1 LRDLLYISKNNEPEE
16 SNCSTS
22 LKRSSG
28 FRFRGD
34 KSVFKEG
41 EKEHLVIKTADI
53 SCETPIVRVHSEC
66 LTGDALGSLR
76 CDCRDQ
82 LGIALDAIDKNGCG
96 MVIYLRQ
103 EGRGIGL
110 LNKVNAYKLQDEGLN
125 TYEANHQ
132 LGFASD
138 ERNFEIVEYI
148 LSYYGIKKIKL
159 LTNNP
164 KKQESIKGVEIV
176 ERLPVIAEKHE
187 LNKNYLKAKQEFG
200 HLL

>member
-1 LRDLLYISKNNEPEE
+1 MRPKCILKDFKILKIDISEVAKLPSKFGNFYIQA
-16 SNCSTS
+16 
-22 LKRSSG
+22 
-28 FRFRGD
+28 
-34 KSVFKEG
+34 FKEG

-164 KKQESIKGVEIV
+164 KKLESIKGVEIV

-187 LNKNYLKAKQEFG
+187 LKKNYLKAKQDFV

>member
-1 LRDLLYISKNNEPEE
+1 MRPKCILKDFKILKIDISEVAKLPSKFGNFYIQA
-16 SNCSTS
+16 
-22 LKRSSG
+22 
-28 FRFRGD
+28 
-34 KSVFKEG
+34 FKEG

-164 KKQESIKGVEIV
+164 KKLESIKGVEIV

-187 LNKNYLKAKQEFG
+187 HNQNYLKAKQEFG

>member
-1 LRDLLYISKNNEPEE
+1 MRPKCILKDFKILKIDISEVAKLPSKFGNFYIQA
-16 SNCSTS
+16 
-22 LKRSSG
+22 
-28 FRFRGD
+28 
-34 KSVFKEG
+34 FKEG

-164 KKQESIKGVEIV
+164 KKLESIKGVEIV

-187 LNKNYLKAKQEFG
+187 LTKNYLKAKQEFG

>member
-1 LRDLLYISKNNEPEE
+1 MRRKCISFKDFKILNIEVSEVAKLPSKFGNFYIQA
-16 SNCSTS
+16 
-22 LKRSSG
+22 
-28 FRFRGD
+28 
-34 KSVFKEG
+34 FKEG

-164 KKQESIKGVEIV
+164 KKLESIKGVEIV

>member
-1 LRDLLYISKNNEPEE
+1 MRPKCILKDFKILKIDISEVAKLPSKFGNFYIQA
-16 SNCSTS
+16 
-22 LKRSSG
+22 
-28 FRFRGD
+28 
-34 KSVFKEG
+34 FKEG

-53 SCETPIVRVHSEC
+53 SCETQIVRVHSEC

-164 KKQESIKGVEIV
+164 KKLESIKGVEIV

>member
-1 LRDLLYISKNNEPEE
+1 MRPKCILKDFKILKIDISEVAKLPSKFGNFYIQA
-16 SNCSTS
+16 
-22 LKRSSG
+22 
-28 FRFRGD
+28 
-34 KSVFKEG
+34 FKEG

-164 KKQESIKGVEIV
+164 KKLESIKGVEIV

-187 LNKNYLKAKQEFG
+187 HNKNYLKAKQEFG

>member
-1 LRDLLYISKNNEPEE
+1 MSSVSLMASSKLPTPWGIFTLVGFQEIASGKDHAALVMGDITTPEPV
-16 SNCSTS
+16 
-22 LKRSSG
+22 LGR
-28 FRFRGD
+28 
-34 KSVFKEG
+34 
-41 EKEHLVIKTADI
+41 I
-53 SCETPIVRVHSEC
+53 HSEC

-164 KKQESIKGVEIV
+164 KKLESIKGVEIV

>member
-1 LRDLLYISKNNEPEE
+1 MRPKCILKDFKILKIDISEVAKLPSKFGNFYIQA
-16 SNCSTS
+16 
-22 LKRSSG
+22 
-28 FRFRGD
+28 
-34 KSVFKEG
+34 FKEG

-164 KKQESIKGVEIV
+164 KKLESIKGVEIV

>member
-1 LRDLLYISKNNEPEE
+1 MRPKCILKDFKILKIDISEVAKLPSKFGNFYIQA
-16 SNCSTS
+16 
-22 LKRSSG
+22 
-28 FRFRGD
+28 
-34 KSVFKEG
+34 FKEG

-132 LGFASD
+132 LGFVSD

-164 KKQESIKGVEIV
+164 KKLESIKGVEIV

>member
-1 LRDLLYISKNNEPEE
+1 MRPKCILKDFKILKIDISEVAKLPSKFGNFYIQA
-16 SNCSTS
+16 
-22 LKRSSG
+22 
-28 FRFRGD
+28 
-34 KSVFKEG
+34 FKEG
-41 EKEHLVIKTADI
+41 EIEHLVIKTADI

-164 KKQESIKGVEIV
+164 KKLESIKGVEIV

-187 LNKNYLKAKQEFG
+187 LTKNYLKAKQEFG

>member
-1 LRDLLYISKNNEPEE
+1 MRPKCILKDFKILKIDISEVAKLPSKFGSFYIQA
-16 SNCSTS
+16 
-22 LKRSSG
+22 
-28 FRFRGD
+28 
-34 KSVFKEG
+34 FKEG

-164 KKQESIKGVEIV
+164 KKLESIKGVEIV

>member
-1 LRDLLYISKNNEPEE
+1 
-16 SNCSTS
+16 
-22 LKRSSG
+22 
-28 FRFRGD
+28 
-34 KSVFKEG
+34 
-41 EKEHLVIKTADI
+41 
-53 SCETPIVRVHSEC
+53 
-66 LTGDALGSLR
+66 
-76 CDCRDQ
+76 
-82 LGIALDAIDKNGCG
+82 

-164 KKQESIKGVEIV
+164 KKLESIKGVEIV

-187 LNKNYLKAKQEFG
+187 HNKNYLKAKQEFG